1 MLVRKHC
8 LRFRH
13 CTFFLFGP
21 FCLFT
26 LILIILRYNEIACTQ
41 FICQNFMGSAA
52 IHRGHR
58 LDWLNALGI
67 KLLAL
72 EFFNLVLIDLYVGQ
86 IHLCII
92 SHISSKDF
100 TCLNQAFNH
109 WRFRSRGITD
119 KSGIIFHQICH
130 RDIKSLI
137 AHHPN
142 WWVFKFVEFCH
153 LG

>member
-13 CTFFLFGP
+13 RTFFLFGP
-21 FCLFT
+21 CCLFT
-26 LILIILRYNEIACTQ
+26 LILIILRFNEIACTQ
-41 FICQNFMGSAA
+41 FICQIFMGFAA
-52 IHRGHR
+52 GHRGHR
-58 LDWLNALGI
+58 LDWLNALWI
-67 KLLAL
+67 TLDAL
-72 EFFNLVLIDLYVGQ
+72 EFFNLVLIDLSVGQ

-92 SHISSKDF
+92 SHISSRVF
-100 TCLNQAFNH
+100 IRLIQAFNH

-142 WWVFKFVEFCH
+142 WWVFKFVEFCD

>member
-21 FCLFT
+21 CCLFT
-26 LILIILRYNEIACTQ
+26 LILIILRYNEIARTQ

-52 IHRGHR
+52 DHRGHR

-67 KLLAL
+67 KLVAL
-72 EFFNLVLIDLYVGQ
+72 EFFNLVLIDLSVGQ

-92 SHISSKDF
+92 SHISSRV
-100 TCLNQAFNH
+100 LIRLIQAFNH
-109 WRFRSRGITD
+109 
-119 KSGIIFHQICH
+119 
-130 RDIKSLI
+130 
-137 AHHPN
+137 
-142 WWVFKFVEFCH
+142 
-153 LG
+153 